1 MTWTFGTI
9 YCPGVNRFA
18 AYSVI
23 FPLQISAARVLL
35 GMSQQELASAASVGL
50 GTVKRIE
57 AAREEL
63 AGTAQTIGRIQR
75 ALEAAGIV
83 FIEQDGRN
91 GPGVRLRKPI
101 RL

>member
-1 MTWTFGTI
+1 M
-9 YCPGVNRFA
+9 
-18 AYSVI
+18 I
-23 FPLQISAARVLL
+23 FPIQISAARVLL
-35 GMSQQELASAASVGL
+35 GIGQQDLASAASVDL

-63 AGTAQTIGRIQR
+63 TGNAQTIGRIQR

-83 FIEQDGRN
+83 FIDQDGQH

-101 RL
+101 RT

>member
-1 MTWTFGTI
+1 M
-9 YCPGVNRFA
+9 
-18 AYSVI
+18 I
-23 FPLQISAARVLL
+23 FPIQISAARVLL
-35 GMSQQELASAASVGL
+35 GISQQELASAASVAL

-63 AGTAQTIGRIQR
+63 TGNVQTIGRIQR
-75 ALEAAGIV
+75 ALEAAGIM
-83 FIEQDGRN
+83 FIEQDGGN

>member
-1 MTWTFGTI
+1 MWPHGCDGRRAGLAEAVTTVARNI
-9 YCPGVNRFA
+9 DA
-18 AYSVI
+18 A
-23 FPLQISAARVLL
+23 PAMGARARAACETPV
-35 GMSQQELASAASVGL
+35 AL

-63 AGTAQTIGRIQR
+63 TGNAQTMGRIQR

-83 FIEQDGRN
+83 FIEQDGRS
-91 GPGVRLRKPI
+91 GPGVQLREPI

>member
-1 MTWTFGTI
+1 
-9 YCPGVNRFA
+9 
-18 AYSVI
+18 
-23 FPLQISAARVLL
+23 
-35 GMSQQELASAASVGL
+35 MSQKELASAASVTL

-63 AGTAQTIGRIQR
+63 TGNAQTIGRIQR
-75 ALEAAGIV
+75 ALEAKGIV
-83 FIEQDGRN
+83 FIEQDAQN

>member
-1 MTWTFGTI
+1 M
-9 YCPGVNRFA
+9 
-18 AYSVI
+18 I
-23 FPLQISAARVLL
+23 FPVQISAARVLL
-35 GMSQQELASAASVGL
+35 GISQQELASAASI
-50 GTVKRIE
+50 GTWQQCQAYSKRLE
-57 AAREEL
+57 KNWR
-63 AGTAQTIGRIQR
+63 GNAQTIGRIQR

>member
-1 MTWTFGTI
+1 M
-9 YCPGVNRFA
+9 R
-18 AYSVI
+18 SVI
-23 FPLQISAARVLL
+23 FPVQISAARVLL
-35 GMSQQELASAASVGL
+35 GMSQKELASAASVAL

-63 AGTAQTIGRIQR
+63 TGNAQTMGRIQR
-75 ALEAAGIV
+75 ALEGAGIV
-83 FIEQDGRN
+83 FIEQDGLN